1 MRALVIGASGQ
12 DGILLSSLLIARGD
26 AVVGASRRP
35 SPLARVTSE
44 CGDVTSPGWI
54 EDVIARHRP
63 HRIFHLAAHH
73 RSSATAAP
81 ADAAE
86 SDACHAVNTRS
97 FERVLVAA
105 ARHCPE
111 ARILLASSC
120 RVFGEGDGLLLDEST
135 PHRPVCAYGA
145 SKAAA
150 MEIAA
155 THAREHGRFVA
166 SAVLFNHE
174 SELRPDDFVSKKI
187 ALAAATGARVEVGSL
202 AAVADWSCARDH
214 CRAMITLLDEGDA
227 GPWVV
232 ASGALRSV
240 AELAQ
245 ACFAAAGLDWRNHVI
260 ERPGGFPGR
269 TWQLRGD
276 CGKLI
281 ANTSWRPRAN
291 FEQLAANLVERTRR
305 MAARDFDPT
314 DHRSYL

>member
-12 DGILLSSLLIARGD
+12 DGILLSSQLIARGD
-26 AVVGASRRP
+26 EVVGVSRRP
-35 SPLARVTSE
+35 SPLARVTNE
-44 CGDVTSPGWI
+44 CGDVTRPDWI
-54 EDVIARHRP
+54 EELIARHRP

-73 RSSATAAP
+73 RSSATTAP

-97 FERVLVAA
+97 FERVLLAA

-111 ARILLASSC
+111 ARILHASSC
-120 RVFGEGDGLLLDEST
+120 RVFGEGNGEPLAEST

-150 MEIAA
+150 MEIAS

-174 SELRPDDFVSKKI
+174 SELRPNDFVSKKI
-187 ALAAATGARVEVGSL
+187 ALAAAIGGHVEVGSL
-202 AAVADWSCARDH
+202 TAVADWSCARDLT
-214 CRAMITLLDEGDA
+214 RAMITLLDEGYP
-227 GPWVV
+227 GTWVV
-232 ASGALRSV
+232 ASGVLRSV

-245 ACFAAAGLDWRNHVI
+245 ACFAAAGLDWRNHVT
-260 ERPGGFPGR
+260 ERPGGFTGR
-269 TWQLRGD
+269 NWQLRGD

-291 FEQLAANLVERTRR
+291 FEQLAADLVERTRR
-305 MAARDFDPT
+305 LTAPDFDPA